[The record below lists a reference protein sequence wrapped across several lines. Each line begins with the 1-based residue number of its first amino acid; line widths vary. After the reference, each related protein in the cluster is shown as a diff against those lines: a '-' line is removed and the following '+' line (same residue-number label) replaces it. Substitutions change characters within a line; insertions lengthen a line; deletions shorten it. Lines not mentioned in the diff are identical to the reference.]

1 MKEIIG
7 VITIIL
13 TFTGLI
19 PYIVDIFKNKT
30 KPHVFT
36 WLVWAIVTL
45 LAFFAQWQN
54 GGGAGSWTTAVT
66 GLMTVFIAIISLKKG
81 SRDVTKSDAV
91 IFIGALIAI
100 VPWYLTKNPTL
111 SVIILTLIN
120 SAVFIPT
127 IRKTINDPTS
137 ETLSS
142 YVIHATRHS
151 LSILAL
157 SNYSISTFLY
167 PLVTALMNVIVTLI
181 IIRPSLKKIASSS

>member
-1 MKEIIG
+1 MFRFLQKAA
-7 VITIIL
+7 TSL
-13 TFTGLI
+13 
-19 PYIVDIFKNKT
+19 
-30 KPHVFT
+30 
-36 WLVWAIVTL
+36 
-45 LAFFAQWQN
+45 
-54 GGGAGSWTTAVT
+54 
-66 GLMTVFIAIISLKKG
+66 ISLG
-81 SRDVTKSDAV
+81 LHL
-91 IFIGALIAI
+91 GALFIIFSVIKPIAD
-100 VPWYLTKNPTL
+100 WYLTKNPTL